1 MDDVTEVSGLPVD
14 GEKQRADIQKQ
25 DDIALLSS
33 ETSSQWLKLPG
44 DTSMNG
50 LPVYLKIASS
60 IKTSRLVVLLTDI
73 RSGVWCEVFSELR
86 ALHVRIRVSA
96 RDITESQQSQS
107 QSQISELKAEEAA
120 SQLFTELADYAK
132 YANQRAD
139 LTIKSDA
146 ELEVLLHLPS
156 LSFKLRLDKLSQ
168 NTSHVL
174 LYDFIFS
181 PLVGI
186 AQAILSAGVTK
197 LEEHP
202 HVCLSLLEFFVHY

>member
-1 MDDVTEVSGLPVD
+1 LT
-14 GEKQRADIQKQ
+14 
-25 DDIALLSS
+25 S

-44 DTSMNG
+44 TTSVNDLG

-60 IKTSRLVVLLTDI
+60 LKTSRLVVLLTDI

-96 RDITESQQSQS
+96 RDVTSTSESQQSQS
-107 QSQISELKAEEAA
+107 QSQISDLKAEEAA
-120 SQLFTELADYAK
+120 SQLFQELADYAK

-139 LTIKSDA
+139 LTIKSEA
-146 ELEVLLHLPS
+146 EVEVLLHLPS

-168 NTSHVL
+168 STSHIL
-174 LYDFIFS
+174 LYDLIFS
-181 PLVGI
+181 PLAGI

-202 HVCLSLLEFFVHY
+202 HVCIARHRLCIS